1 MSATQHPDL
10 STPAAGGPALRRDIL
25 RLAWPVVAES
35 LLGTLT
41 QMVDMI
47 LVAPL
52 GASAV
57 AAVGLSTQPLWF
69 LMGPFFGLA
78 AGLGALVSR
87 FTGAGDSD
95 SARAAA
101 RQGFLLGG
109 MLAAL
114 MGALIWWQSPEIIRL
129 MGGAPDVVPA
139 AAAYQRALAPGL
151 VALFFSIVMN
161 AVPRAAGDTR
171 TPFYIGIG
179 SNVINL
185 GLAWA
190 LIYGMLGLPALGLV
204 GAGVAASVARILGAL
219 TLVAILL
226 GPRARVRLE
235 AARLWQLDLSLLRR
249 ILNVGLPAAAER
261 IATSLAYVVYS
272 RMVASLGTL
281 AVAAHY
287 TAVVAENISW
297 MVGMGLTTATA
308 TLVGQALGAGV
319 PRRAYDAIREG
330 VRVGL
335 WAALPLTL
343 LFGLLTV
350 PYLTLFTRDAGVLS
364 LATIALRVAA
374 VGEAPMIV
382 SLVFIGALTGAG
394 DSRSVAAISLV
405 GGWVVRLGIAALL
418 VLGFGWGIGAAWA
431 ASVLDWTARVGMLY
445 WRYRGKRWLSL
456 RV

>member
-1 MSATQHPDL
+1 MSSIRL
-10 STPAAGGPALRRDIL
+10 SGSAAPAPEGPGLRHDIL

-78 AGLGALVSR
+78 AGLGALISR
-87 FTGAGDSD
+87 FTGAGDGD
-95 SARAAA
+95 SARNAA
-101 RQGFLLGG
+101 RQGFLLAGL
-109 MLAAL
+109 LAAL
-114 MGALIWWQSPEIIRL
+114 MGSLIWSQSSEIIRL
-129 MGGAPDVVPA
+129 MGGAPDVLPA

-179 SNVINL
+179 INVINL

-190 LIYGMLGLPALGLV
+190 LIYGKLGLPALGLV
-204 GAGVAASVARILGAL
+204 GAGVAASIARILGSS
-219 TLVAILL
+219 TLVAILV
-226 GPRARVRLE
+226 GRRARVRVE
-235 AARLWQLDLSLLRR
+235 AGRLWKPDLGLMRR
-249 ILNVGLPAAAER
+249 ILNVGVPAAGER

-272 RMVASLGTL
+272 RMVSTLGTVT
-281 AVAAHY
+281 VAAHY

-319 PRRAYDAIREG
+319 PRRAEAAIREG
-330 VRVGL
+330 VRIGL
-335 WAALPLTL
+335 WGALPLTA

-350 PYLTLFTRDAGVLS
+350 PYLTLFTRDPGVLA
-364 LATIALRVAA
+364 LAALALRVAA
-374 VGEAPMIV
+374 VGEAPMII

-394 DSRSVAAISLV
+394 DSRAVAVVSLL
-405 GGWVVRLGIAALL
+405 GGWVIRLGLAAFLIF
-418 VLGFGWGIGAAWA
+418 GMGWGIGAAWA
-431 ASVLDWTARVGMLY
+431 ASVLDWTARMVLLY
-445 WRYRGKRWLSL
+445 WRYKGGRWMLV